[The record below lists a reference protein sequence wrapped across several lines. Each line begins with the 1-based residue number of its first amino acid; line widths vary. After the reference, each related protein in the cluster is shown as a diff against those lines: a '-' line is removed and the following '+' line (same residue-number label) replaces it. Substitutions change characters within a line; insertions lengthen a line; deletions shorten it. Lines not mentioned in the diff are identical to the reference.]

1 MSCLYKNNLITKF
14 NMYKVL
20 IRFAICIACFCSCS
34 LSKLDK
40 EAKSGRLSYNKTE
53 PLYLEI
59 EKLGYE
65 LTNKEHVPGVT
76 VAIIR
81 NGELAWT
88 QCIGYADLENKRP
101 VTTKTIFNIG
111 YY

>member
-1 MSCLYKNNLITKF
+1 
-14 NMYKVL
+14 
-20 IRFAICIACFCSCS
+20 
-34 LSKLDK
+34 
-40 EAKSGRLSYNKTE
+40 
-53 PLYLEI
+53 
-59 EKLGYE
+59 LGYE

>member
-1 MSCLYKNNLITKF
+1 
-14 NMYKVL
+14 MYKVL

>member
-1 MSCLYKNNLITKF
+1 
-14 NMYKVL
+14 MYKVL

-40 EAKSGRLSYNKTE
+40 EAKSGRFSS
-53 PLYLEI
+53 I
-59 EKLGYE
+59 KLNHSILKSSYE

-88 QCIGYADLENKRP
+88 QGIGYADLENKRP